1 MNITVIN
8 PPCFQEIVIIG
19 NISYQDKMYIQ
30 DILNTMSYDEYAG
43 YSPDE
48 QKKYKDIK
56 TILTSYSKA
65 NVISITKTG
74 R

>member
-1 MNITVIN
+1 MNIIIVR
-8 PPCFQEIVIIG
+8 PPCFEPEIRVGILLPQYKIA
-19 NISYQDKMYIQ
+19 IQ

-48 QKKYKDIK
+48 QKKYQKIK
-56 TILTSYSKA
+56 SILSLYPKPNIDILTK
-65 NVISITKTG
+65 K